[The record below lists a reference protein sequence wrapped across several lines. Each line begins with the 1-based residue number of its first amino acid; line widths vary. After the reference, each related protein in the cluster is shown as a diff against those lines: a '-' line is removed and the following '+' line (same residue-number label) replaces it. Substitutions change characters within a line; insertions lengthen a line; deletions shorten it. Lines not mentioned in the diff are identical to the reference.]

1 MKETTLSSEKI
12 YDGRIISLRKDEII
26 TEKGVKQSR
35 EVVSHGGGA
44 AEHVVKNGKILLER
58 QFRYPYGEILW
69 EIPAGKRD
77 KGEDYAE
84 TAKRELE
91 EETGYIAEK
100 LVKLFEIYP
109 TPGYT
114 NEVIGIFKAEGL
126 KKGVLHFDE
135 DEDITSG
142 WIPEEKV
149 FEMIENGEIKDGK
162 TLIALLWYKAEK
174 ARREEKSVGEDIIAR
189 EEKACGDDITVRE
202 EKSVGEDIA
211 VCEEKKI

>member
-26 TEKGVKQSR
+26 TEKCVKQSR

-44 AEHVVKNGKILLER
+44 AVLVVKNGKILLER

-162 TLIALLWYKAEK
+162 TLIALLWYKSEK
-174 ARREEKSVGEDIIAR
+174 ARREEKAVGDDITVREDIIAS

-202 EKSVGEDIA
+202 EK
-211 VCEEKKI
+211 KI

>member
-12 YDGRIISLRKDEII
+12 FDGRIISLRKDEIV
-26 TEKGVKQSR
+26 TEKGIKQSR

-44 AEHVVKNGKILLER
+44 AVLVVKDGKILLER

-77 KGEDYAE
+77 KGEDFAQ

-91 EETGYIAEK
+91 EETGYAAEK

-114 NEVIGIFKAEGL
+114 NEIIGIFKAEGL

-135 DEDITSG
+135 DEDITSE

-174 ARREEKSVGEDIIAR
+174 FRREGNPDRREKLG
-189 EEKACGDDITVRE
+189 
-202 EKSVGEDIA
+202 GEDIA
-211 VCEEKKI
+211 VGEEKKI

>member
-1 MKETTLSSEKI
+1 MKEKTLSSEKI
-12 YDGRIISLRKDEII
+12 YEGRVINLRKDEIE

-44 AEHVVKNGKILLER
+44 AVLVAKDGKILLER

-77 KGEDYAE
+77 KGEDFIT

-91 EETGYIAEK
+91 EETGYVAEK

-126 KKGVLHFDE
+126 REGKTNFDE
-135 DEDITSG
+135 DEDIVSE
-142 WIPEEKV
+142 WIPEEQV
-149 FEMIENGEIKDGK
+149 FKMTENGEIKDAK
-162 TLIALLWYKAEK
+162 TLIALLWYKAE
-174 ARREEKSVGEDIIAR
+174 RTGR
-189 EEKACGDDITVRE
+189 
-202 EKSVGEDIA
+202 
-211 VCEEKKI
+211 

>member
-12 YDGRIISLRKDEII
+12 YDGRIISLKKDEII

-44 AEHVVKNGKILLER
+44 AVLVAENGKILLER

-174 ARREEKSVGEDIIAR
+174 TRREEKVCGEDITVGEDIAVREDIIAR
-189 EEKACGDDITVRE
+189 EEKACGDETVRE
-202 EKSVGEDIA
+202 EK
-211 VCEEKKI
+211 KI

>member
-44 AEHVVKNGKILLER
+44 AVLVVKNGKILLER

-91 EETGYIAEK
+91 EETGYVAEK

-174 ARREEKSVGEDIIAR
+174 ARREEK
-189 EEKACGDDITVRE
+189 ACGDDITVRE
-202 EKSVGEDIA
+202 KKAVGDDITAREEKACSDDIT
-211 VCEEKKI
+211 VREEKKI

>member
-44 AEHVVKNGKILLER
+44 AVLVVKNGKILLER

-135 DEDITSG
+135 DEDITSV

-174 ARREEKSVGEDIIAR
+174 AR
-189 EEKACGDDITVRE
+189 CE

-211 VCEEKKI
+211 VREEKKI

>member
-1 MKETTLSSEKI
+1 MKETMLSSEKI
-12 YDGRIISLRKDEII
+12 FDGRIISLRKDEIV
-26 TEKGVKQSR
+26 TEKGIKQSR

-44 AEHVVKNGKILLER
+44 AVLVVKDGKILLER

-77 KGEDYAE
+77 KGEDFAQ

-91 EETGYIAEK
+91 EETGYVAEK
-100 LVKLFEIYP
+100 LVKLFEFYP
-109 TPGYT
+109 TPAYT
-114 NEVIGIFKAEGL
+114 NEIIGIFKAEGL

-135 DEDITSG
+135 DEDIISE

-174 ARREEKSVGEDIIAR
+174 SRREEKFGDKKKLCDEDVA
-189 EEKACGDDITVRE
+189 VRE
-202 EKSVGEDIA
+202 EKVGGEKKLCDEDVA
-211 VCEEKKI
+211 VREEKTL

>member
-44 AEHVVKNGKILLER
+44 AVLVVKNGKILLER

-77 KGEDYAE
+77 KGEDYTE

-91 EETGYIAEK
+91 EETGYVAEK

-135 DEDITSG
+135 DEDITSV

-174 ARREEKSVGEDIIAR
+174 ARREEKACGDDITVY
-189 EEKACGDDITVRE
+189 EEKAVGDDITVRE
-202 EKSVGEDIA
+202 EK
-211 VCEEKKI
+211 KI

>member
-12 YDGRIISLRKDEII
+12 FDGRIISLRKDEIV
-26 TEKGVKQSR
+26 TEKGIKQSR

-44 AEHVVKNGKILLER
+44 AVLVVKDGKILLER

-77 KGEDYAE
+77 KGEDFAQ

-91 EETGYIAEK
+91 EETGYVAEK

-109 TPGYT
+109 TPAYT
-114 NEVIGIFKAEGL
+114 NEIIGIFKAEGL

-135 DEDITSG
+135 DEDIISE

-149 FEMIENGEIKDGK
+149 FEMVENGEIKDGK

-174 ARREEKSVGEDIIAR
+174 AYREKKLRDEDAAFREEKVGGEKKLRDKDITAR
-189 EEKACGDDITVRE
+189 EEKTL
-202 EKSVGEDIA
+202 
-211 VCEEKKI
+211 

>member
-1 MKETTLSSEKI
+1 MKEKTLLSQKI
-12 YDGRIISLRKDEII
+12 YEGRIISLRKDEIE

-44 AEHVVKNGKILLER
+44 AVLVVKDGKILLER
-58 QFRYPYGEILW
+58 QFRYPYGEVLW

-77 KGEDYAE
+77 KGEDFID
-84 TAKRELE
+84 TARRELE
-91 EETGYIAEK
+91 EETGYVAEK

-126 KKGVLHFDE
+126 SEGKLHFDE
-135 DEDITSG
+135 DEDIVSE

-149 FEMIENGEIKDGK
+149 FEMTENGEIKDAK
-162 TLIALLWYKAEK
+162 SLIALLWYKAERK
-174 ARREEKSVGEDIIAR
+174 GR
-189 EEKACGDDITVRE
+189 
-202 EKSVGEDIA
+202 
-211 VCEEKKI
+211 

>member
-44 AEHVVKNGKILLER
+44 AVLVVKNGKILLER

-91 EETGYIAEK
+91 EETGYVAEK

-174 ARREEKSVGEDIIAR
+174 ARREEKACGGDITVGGDITIREDITAR
-189 EEKACGDDITVRE
+189 EVKAVSDDIIVRE
-202 EKSVGEDIA
+202 EK
-211 VCEEKKI
+211 KI

>member
-1 MKETTLSSEKI
+1 MKEKTLSSEKI
-12 YDGRIISLRKDEII
+12 YEGRVISLRKDEIE

-44 AEHVVKNGKILLER
+44 AVLVAKDGKILLER

-77 KGEDYAE
+77 KGEDFIT

-91 EETGYIAEK
+91 EETGYVAEK

-126 KKGVLHFDE
+126 REGKTNFDE
-135 DEDITSG
+135 DEDIVSE
-142 WIPEEKV
+142 WIPEEQV
-149 FEMIENGEIKDGK
+149 FKMTENGEIKDAK
-162 TLIALLWYKAEK
+162 TLIALLWYKAE
-174 ARREEKSVGEDIIAR
+174 RTGR
-189 EEKACGDDITVRE
+189 
-202 EKSVGEDIA
+202 
-211 VCEEKKI
+211 

>member
-44 AEHVVKNGKILLER
+44 AVLVVKNGKILLER

-91 EETGYIAEK
+91 EETGYVAEK

-135 DEDITSG
+135 DEDITSV

-174 ARREEKSVGEDIIAR
+174 ARREEKACGDDITVY
-189 EEKACGDDITVRE
+189 EEKAVGDDITVRE
-202 EKSVGEDIA
+202 EK
-211 VCEEKKI
+211 KI

>member
-12 YDGRIISLRKDEII
+12 FDGRIISLRKDEIV
-26 TEKGVKQSR
+26 TEKGIKQSR

-44 AEHVVKNGKILLER
+44 AVLVVKDGKILLER

-77 KGEDYAE
+77 KGEDFAQ

-91 EETGYIAEK
+91 EETGYVAEK
-100 LVKLFEIYP
+100 LVKLFEFYP
-109 TPGYT
+109 TPAYT
-114 NEVIGIFKAEGL
+114 NEIIGIFKAEGL

-135 DEDITSG
+135 DEDIISE

-174 ARREEKSVGEDIIAR
+174 SRREEKFGDEKKLCDEDVA
-189 EEKACGDDITVRE
+189 VRE
-202 EKSVGEDIA
+202 EKVGGEKKLCDEDVA
-211 VCEEKKI
+211 VREEKTL